1 MIASLKSLVDSP
13 AIVSK
18 VESFDME
25 AGLSIVTPLV
35 LEALLSSARKRIL
48 WLKIQ
53 WLDTASMFFA
63 SEHGKCSAE

>member
-1 MIASLKSLVDSP
+1 MIARLKSLVDSP

-25 AGLSIVTPLV
+25 AGLVIVTLV